1 VRRRKP
7 TRYPRRSLR
16 EAVQKSD
23 LAFCDET
30 FPFHTRYRH
39 ESQVTTGM
47 TLMSK
52 RVKVQ
57 EMVMQMHEKN
67 LVLVNILRD
76 IVENETS
83 YHLNGNEED
92 EELYRVLADK
102 AARRREILG
111 EIFNFLRKEDMA
123 RRVNA

>member
-76 IVENETS
+76 IVSSPTRPDVAGKSSARFSTS
-83 YHLNGNEED
+83 S
-92 EELYRVLADK
+92 V
-102 AARRREILG
+102 
-111 EIFNFLRKEDMA
+111 RKTWRA
-123 RRVNA
+123 G

>member
-1 VRRRKP
+1 
-7 TRYPRRSLR
+7 
-16 EAVQKSD
+16 
-23 LAFCDET
+23 
-30 FPFHTRYRH
+30 
-39 ESQVTTGM
+39 
-47 TLMSK
+47 MSK

-92 EELYRVLADK
+92 EVLYRVLADK